1 MKHIVA
7 SHNPELARDF
17 DRDLLRRRDLTLSTG
32 RSAAEV
38 LARVRAG
45 ADICFVDRI
54 LPEGDATLVLDAL
67 RDDKHTENLPVV
79 LVTAVGAP
87 PSDVLDARARGF
99 DDVVELPAAPGALS
113 LMVARLLGLPLREDE
128 RFAVRVHVFDSHAGP
143 DATLTDDGYLGTSL
157 DLSEHGMLLKAK
169 RDVPPG
175 TELTLR
181 FALPARGGELTL
193 RARVLRS
200 DGKTEPPAKL
210 LALSFDSPTPVER
223 TALREYLTALIG
235 GRPFM
240 WQVTLEDGRQVV
252 SLYGVLRGDSDLE
265 ALHSLQGDVWFR
277 LRDFRRIGSDS
288 VQRWIEFVRK
298 LGDVKRLRLLEC
310 PSAFIHQANL
320 IPNLLE
326 RQEVVSFFAP
336 YACQACGLDEKKLID
351 VAADL
356 DGGKRRTP
364 PVFQCTGCHQ
374 PLQFDDLPEQ
384 YFSFLE
390 RM

>member
-38 LARVRAG
+38 LERVRAG

-67 RDDKHTENLPVV
+67 REDKRTENLPVV
-79 LVTAVGAP
+79 LVTSVGAP
-87 PSDVLDARARGF
+87 ASDVIDARARGF

-128 RFAVRVHVFDSHAGP
+128 RFAVRVHVFDSEAP
-143 DATLTDDGYLGTSL
+143 ASATLGDDGYLGTSL

-169 RDVPPG
+169 RDLAPG
-175 TELTLR
+175 TALTLR
-181 FALPARGGELTL
+181 FALPRGGELSL
-193 RARVLRS
+193 RAKVLRS

-210 LALSFDSPTPVER
+210 LALTFDAPSDAER

-240 WQVTLEDGRQVV
+240 WQVTLEGGRQVV

-265 ALHSLQGDVWFR
+265 ALHSLNGDVWFR

-336 YACQACGLDEKKLID
+336 YACQACGLDEEKLID

-356 DGGKRRTP
+356 DGGKRRLP
-364 PVFQCTGCHQ
+364 PTFPCTGCHQ

-384 YFSFLE
+384 YFSFLD
-390 RM
+390 R